1 MFSAMF
7 YGGLVLSILFLIA
20 SVVIFF
26 LMDIPHAFGI
36 VTGRTQKKAIE
47 EIRAGGKAQV
57 SKRRRVKESD
67 ILARDVSAT
76 SGSGIMRGK
85 KSSSKSDNIIAQKA
99 AEDAKKAVEAANAA
113 AAAVAANEA
122 AKAAASKAGQKPNS
136 GNVNL
141 ANTEEAPTDIL
152 TYNEMKNK
160 GKKVPTGEEATSVL
174 EEEQS
179 TDVLRYGENS
189 ETVPTPKKPASQQNK
204 TAENAIDVEAPTDLL
219 RNKPTK
225 IDIPESDVTDVLTS
239 PDSSQGLA
247 GGDIY
252 GTYNPELTAVLKADM
267 TPGADSVIRRAEVR
281 ELPGITVI
289 YSETVVHTD
298 ESL

>member
-76 SGSGIMRGK
+76 SGSGIMRGR

-99 AEDAKKAVEAANAA
+99 AEDAKKAVE
-113 AAAVAANEA
+113 AANEA